1 MRTSLRKKQKKRNS
15 GQYVFNDGID
25 KKLNKRILK
34 EKVDSKRTRII
45 IIVTLLIFLSPL
57 WFYRGIMYEIMLPSY
72 GEQTKAV
79 LTGTMGQAWG
89 GRRII
94 PCYYYTFDKNGKLY
108 SKNADISVKDTLYQI
123 GDTVD
128 ILYLEALPFIS
139 SRIKNDK

>member
-1 MRTSLRKKQKKRNS
+1 MRTSLRKKQKNRNS

-79 LTGTMGQAWG
+79 
-89 GRRII
+89 
-94 PCYYYTFDKNGKLY
+94 
-108 SKNADISVKDTLYQI
+108 
-123 GDTVD
+123 
-128 ILYLEALPFIS
+128 
-139 SRIKNDK
+139 

>member
-1 MRTSLRKKQKKRNS
+1 
-15 GQYVFNDGID
+15 
-25 KKLNKRILK
+25 
-34 EKVDSKRTRII
+34 
-45 IIVTLLIFLSPL
+45 
-57 WFYRGIMYEIMLPSY
+57 MYEIMLPSY

-128 ILYLEALPFIS
+128 ILYLEAFPFIS